1 MHYDVHVE
9 SLYVHNRQVLLIGDN
24 SCQGILALTGYLSL
38 CTVITVIMVML
49 LRNFGPYWI
58 SIGVYCYNR
67 FYGNAVK
74 EFWALLDIYRC
85 ALL

>member
-1 MHYDVHVE
+1 
-9 SLYVHNRQVLLIGDN
+9 
-24 SCQGILALTGYLSL
+24 
-38 CTVITVIMVML
+38 ML

-58 SIGVYCYNR
+58 SIAVYCYNR

-85 ALL
+85 VLL